1 MQAKQWGSHSN
12 KPMKDKPRLSS
23 KLSIYINILHEN
35 RVSQSSFNLNIVNNT
50 CNKHMNKL

>member
-23 KLSIYINILHEN
+23 KLSIYKY
-35 RVSQSSFNLNIVNNT
+35 FT
-50 CNKHMNKL
+50 